1 MQKIYNE
8 VNKGK
13 LGIQQASKFAGRN
26 EIKTNKP
33 ISILHHLAVRSISD
47 SNFSSTIKGEKE
59 REGDTTMAASNGS
72 EFFELDIGEA
82 NEVLVRPSNAE
93 SVAEDEEE
101 LRWAA
106 LERLP
111 SLKQKNFALLRSP
124 SDSGGEE
131 NRTKTVDVRKLDRL
145 NRQLVVKNA
154 FATNEQD
161 NYRLLSAIKER
172 LDRYYRPQ
180 FCFGNACEINS

>member
-1 MQKIYNE
+1 
-8 VNKGK
+8 
-13 LGIQQASKFAGRN
+13 
-26 EIKTNKP
+26 
-33 ISILHHLAVRSISD
+33 
-47 SNFSSTIKGEKE
+47 
-59 REGDTTMAASNGS
+59 MAASNGS

-172 LDRYYRPQ
+172 LDRYYRL
-180 FCFGNACEINS
+180 NI

>member
-1 MQKIYNE
+1 
-8 VNKGK
+8 
-13 LGIQQASKFAGRN
+13 
-26 EIKTNKP
+26 
-33 ISILHHLAVRSISD
+33 
-47 SNFSSTIKGEKE
+47 
-59 REGDTTMAASNGS
+59 MAASNGS
-72 EFFELDIGEA
+72 EFFELDIGEV

-111 SLKQKNFALLRSP
+111 SLQQKNFALLRRTP

-172 LDRYYRPQ
+172 LDRYYSL
-180 FCFGNACEINS
+180 NI